1 MGALPAIAPSRMCGY
16 LMRIQV
22 ASIPPAHHRERMSA
36 VPLMSSQ
43 LDTGPH
49 AKAPGMLR

>member
-22 ASIPPAHHRERMSA
+22 ASIPPAHHGESLFA
-36 VPLMSSQ
+36 VPIMPSQ
-43 LDTGPH
+43 LHSRRH
-49 AKAPGMLR
+49 AKAQWLLR